1 MCNIAEC
8 SIGKSSLV
16 LTIEVDLLSIAGRLG
31 PGVNKKGLILING
44 RREKLA
50 FGTSVR

>member
-1 MCNIAEC
+1 MSNIADHC
-8 SIGKSSLV
+8 WV
-16 LTIEVDLLSIAGRLG
+16 LTIEVNFPYFAGRLG
-31 PGVNKKGLILING
+31 PGVTETGLILING